1 MFERDNN
8 GVISLTFS
16 EREREHCESLL
27 ETSILYINFPV
38 WTIAALSHPMGSSCC
53 LKGHVNV

>member
-16 EREREHCESLL
+16 EREHTVNPCWKLLFCTLIFLYGLLLLSL
-27 ETSILYINFPV
+27 IQWAAV
-38 WTIAALSHPMGSSCC
+38 AALRGM
-53 LKGHVNV
+53 